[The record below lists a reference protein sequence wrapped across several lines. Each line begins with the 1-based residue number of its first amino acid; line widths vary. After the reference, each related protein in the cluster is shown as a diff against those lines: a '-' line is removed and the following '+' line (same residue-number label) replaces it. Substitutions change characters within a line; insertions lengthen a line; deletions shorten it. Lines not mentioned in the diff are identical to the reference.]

1 MSSFTFSVLWVRALC
16 SGQSKSK
23 TFSGG
28 CGYAWTNSCS
38 SESRFGIFLKIPS
51 LGLLL
56 WWEVWGRWIW
66 MVLERLFKISGCFLK
81 TELWNQNFRGGTERW
96 IPSPWSGWV
105 GHEAAEPFAQHWAG
119 CDYDPPSVLNS
130 CPHTLYE
137 PQCKEVGQYYSKG
150 YGSALEIWDEVKYCC
165 PKESGFWVINSR
177 NLFQLICPTSE
188 LSGALH
194 VKFIVRLI

>member
-1 MSSFTFSVLWVRALC
+1 MSSSTFSVLWVRALC
-16 SGQSKSK
+16 SSQSKSK
-23 TFSGG
+23 TCSGG
-28 CGYAWTNSCS
+28 YGYAWTNPCS
-38 SESRFGIFLKIPS
+38 SESWFGIFLKIPS

-56 WWEVWGRWIW
+56 RWEVWGRWIW
-66 MVLERLFKISGCFLK
+66 MVLERLSKISGCFLK

-96 IPSPWSGWV
+96 IPSPWSGWT
-105 GHEAAEPFAQHWAG
+105 GHEAAEPFAQHRAG
-119 CDYDPPSVLNS
+119 CDSDPPSVLNR
-130 CPHTLYE
+130 
-137 PQCKEVGQYYSKG
+137 
-150 YGSALEIWDEVKYCC
+150 DRYCC